1 VQEITTTTTSAVS
14 HLEQNEVIVY
24 RNGTLPLLRLTSIFG
39 LKEEQRL
46 ERPVLVIGIGLNA
59 VGIVADRVLG
69 QREIV
74 IRSINDP
81 LLKIPAISGA
91 TELGDGRAILII
103 DSMALIQTSL
113 QQKRAVARARGQ
125 NGVGMTKE

>member
-1 VQEITTTTTSAVS
+1 
-14 HLEQNEVIVY
+14 
-24 RNGTLPLLRLTSIFG
+24 
-39 LKEEQRL
+39 
-46 ERPVLVIGIGLNA
+46 LVIGTGLNA

-81 LLKIPAISGA
+81 FLKIPAISGA

-103 DSMALIQTSL
+103 DSAALIQSSL
-113 QQKRAVARARGQ
+113 QQKRSSSRGRAED
-125 NGVGMTKE
+125 TTFKKT